1 MCRDVLRIL
10 SLLDAAALALHKPAL
25 RQMLGDFDAD
35 VHCEAK

>member
-10 SLLDAAALALHKPAL
+10 SPLDTAALVPHKPAL

-35 VHCEAK
+35 VRCEAK